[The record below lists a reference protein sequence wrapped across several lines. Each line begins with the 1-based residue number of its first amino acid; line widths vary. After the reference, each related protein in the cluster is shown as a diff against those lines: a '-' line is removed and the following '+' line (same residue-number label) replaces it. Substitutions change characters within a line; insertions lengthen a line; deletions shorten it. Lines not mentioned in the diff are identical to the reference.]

1 MDRTAMANEI
11 ESLANEKLDRILM
24 LLGVLAVKGLTQ
36 TEQIAMLSRTGFTP
50 KEIADVIGTTSNTV
64 RVALV
69 GIRRAGKS
77 GRGRNTTRGKEA
89 SNE

>member
-1 MDRTAMANEI
+1 MANEGAN
-11 ESLANEKLDRILM
+11 LANEKLDRMLM

-36 TEQIAMLSRTGFTP
+36 TEQIAMLSRIGFTP

-69 GIRRAGKS
+69 GIRKAGKLGK
-77 GRGRNTTRGKEA
+77 GRYASRGKEA
-89 SNE
+89 SDE

>member
-1 MDRTAMANEI
+1 MTNEI
-11 ESLANEKLDRILM
+11 DNLANEKLDRMLM

-69 GIRRAGKS
+69 GIRRGGKS
-77 GRGRNTTRGKEA
+77 AGSRNKNRGKDA
-89 SNE
+89 SNEQKT